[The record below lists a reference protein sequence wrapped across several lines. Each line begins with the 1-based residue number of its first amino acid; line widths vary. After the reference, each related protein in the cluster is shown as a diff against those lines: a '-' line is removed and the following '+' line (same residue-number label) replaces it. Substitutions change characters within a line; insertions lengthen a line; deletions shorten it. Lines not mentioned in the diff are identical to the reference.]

1 MRILSGIAVTALVI
15 GAFLWGSPESMAQ
28 ECRGNHVIQVEP
40 DGAGGFNLRYG
51 RDSGD
56 SITVCSGDT
65 VRWQLIG
72 SDRSFFVD
80 FQGDAPFS
88 GGAFR
93 GNNIGTLTVTIDAAP
108 GSYYYNIGYDGTGG
122 MDPVIIVER

>member
-1 MRILSGIAVTALVI
+1 MKILSGIAVTALIV

-28 ECRGNHVIQVEP
+28 ECRGNHVIQVKP
-40 DGAGGFNLRYG
+40 DSSGGFTLRSG
-51 RDSGD
+51 GGPGD
-56 SITVCSGDT
+56 SITVCSGDSVT
-65 VRWQLIG
+65 WQLIG
-72 SDRSFFVD
+72 SDRSFFVN
-80 FQGDAPFS
+80 FQGSAPFS

-93 GNNIGTLTVTIDAAP
+93 GNNVGSLTITIDAAP

>member
-1 MRILSGIAVTALVI
+1 MKILSGIAVTALIV
-15 GAFLWGSPESMAQ
+15 GGFLWGSPESMAQ

-40 DGAGGFNLRYG
+40 DSSGGFTLRSGG
-51 RDSGD
+51 RSGD
-56 SITVCSGDT
+56 SITVCSGDSVT
-65 VRWQLIG
+65 WQLIG
-72 SDRSFFVD
+72 SDRSFFVN
-80 FQGDAPFS
+80 FQGSAPFS

-93 GNNIGTLTVTIDAAP
+93 GNNVGSLTITIDAAP